1 MSARRVSIIVYRAIG
16 HTPSYAILTS
26 MCDNSLDPSNWKITL
41 ALKHLKQHLYIM
53 QIARLMN
60 YTISPQID
68 KWRIQVQIVDC
79 YLNPYYLS
87 IVIYYTQLLAK

>member
-26 MCDNSLDPSNWKITL
+26 MCDNSLDPSNWNITL
-41 ALKHLKQHLYIM
+41 AFEQHLYIM

-68 KWRIQVQIVDC
+68 KWRIQVQIVYC
-79 YLNPYYLS
+79 YLNQYYLS
-87 IVIYYTQLLAK
+87 RFVYYTQLLAK